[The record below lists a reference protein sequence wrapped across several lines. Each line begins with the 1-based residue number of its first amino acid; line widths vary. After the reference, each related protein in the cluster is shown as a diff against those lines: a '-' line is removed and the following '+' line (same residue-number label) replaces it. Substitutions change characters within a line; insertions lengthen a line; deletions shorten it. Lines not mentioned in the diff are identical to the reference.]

1 MHILNLNTLY
11 LCLHLSIYIYVLYLW
26 VFISE
31 LSTSANIWWG
41 LFTANREGSE
51 CFNHYSTRRTP
62 IEVWVYGFEPMQPSL
77 SRSAIRKYLN
87 YLYLWGQLCELSGID
102 SSLLNTVWSVSF
114 LPIGKWKCRCCKL
127 PVTGTWVHWCQWKQL
142 MYLLN
147 KLYIGFWCKH
157 SKHKH
162 NNQTKAP
169 VTSSSLHETAC
180 WRLLQH
186 GATTLSTEH
195 FDVGFTCTTAS
206 TATPTRPPRLTR
218 TIEDRWLRRR
228 VHVITANKQQQA
240 V

>member
-1 MHILNLNTLY
+1 MYYIYGYLFQSFRQVQIYGEDWSQQTEKEASVLTTTVLGEPLLKFGFMDLNRCNL
-11 LCLHLSIYIYVLYLW
+11 LCLW
-26 VFISE
+26 V
-31 LSTSANIWWG
+31 
-41 LFTANREGSE
+41 
-51 CFNHYSTRRTP
+51 
-62 IEVWVYGFEPMQPSL
+62 Q
-77 SRSAIRKYLN
+77 YLN
-87 YLYLWGQLCELSGID
+87 YLYLGGQLCGLSGID

-114 LPIGKWKCRCCKL
+114 LPIGKWKCRSCKL

-157 SKHKH
+157 NKHKH

-206 TATPTRPPRLTR
+206 TPTRPPRLTR